1 MPNEI
6 NKTELKRTLIN
17 DLIAWKSKRK
27 RKPLILQG
35 ARQVGKS
42 WLLQKFGEVAFDNY
56 VVVNIDR
63 DVAIRNL
70 FSQTKD
76 PKRLVEQISLIKGQ
90 PVLPETTLLIFDEIQ
105 DCDEVLNSLKYFKED
120 APEYAVACAGS
131 LLGVAMRKKGRS
143 FPVGQVDFMTLYPL
157 SFAEFLNAT
166 DQRLYDTL
174 LAYHQA
180 EALPDI
186 LLDEFQEKLKIY
198 MAIGGMP
205 EAVVDWIETRDLSVV
220 DETLTNILK
229 SYPLDFSK
237 YASSA
242 EVIRIQQ
249 VWNSMS
255 NQLSKDNKKFKYSEV
270 QKGARAREYETAV
283 EWLCAAGL
291 THKVCNTE
299 TVKIPIKAYENSSV
313 FKLYLND
320 VGLLRMMFNLDSN
333 TIMEGNNLFT
343 EFKGIIAEN
352 YVLISLLQQG
362 ISPMYWSSGNQ
373 AEIEFIMEQK
383 GKIIPIEVKSGKS
396 VTAKSLSEF
405 RKKHSPELAVR
416 LLLKNLQF
424 RDGLLNLP
432 LPFADKLSEYITS
445 K

>member
-1 MPNEI
+1 M
-6 NKTELKRTLIN
+6 
-17 DLIAWKSKRK
+17 
-27 RKPLILQG
+27 
-35 ARQVGKS
+35 
-42 WLLQKFGEVAFDNY
+42 
-56 VVVNIDR
+56 
-63 DVAIRNL
+63 
-70 FSQTKD
+70 
-76 PKRLVEQISLIKGQ
+76 
-90 PVLPETTLLIFDEIQ
+90 
-105 DCDEVLNSLKYFKED
+105 
-120 APEYAVACAGS
+120 
-131 LLGVAMRKKGRS
+131 
-143 FPVGQVDFMTLYPL
+143 
-157 SFAEFLNAT
+157 
-166 DQRLYDTL
+166 
-174 LAYHQA
+174 
-180 EALPDI
+180 
-186 LLDEFQEKLKIY
+186 
-198 MAIGGMP
+198 
-205 EAVVDWIETRDLSVV
+205 
-220 DETLTNILK
+220 
-229 SYPLDFSK
+229 
-237 YASSA
+237 
-242 EVIRIQQ
+242 
-249 VWNSMS
+249 
-255 NQLSKDNKKFKYSEV
+255 

-313 FKLYLND
+313 FKIYLND
-320 VGLLRMMFNLDSN
+320 VGLLRMMFNLDSS

-405 RKKHSPELAVR
+405 RKKYTPELAVR
-416 LLLKNLQF
+416 LSLKNLQF

>member
-1 MPNEI
+1 
-6 NKTELKRTLIN
+6 
-17 DLIAWKSKRK
+17 
-27 RKPLILQG
+27 
-35 ARQVGKS
+35 
-42 WLLQKFGEVAFDNY
+42 
-56 VVVNIDR
+56 
-63 DVAIRNL
+63 
-70 FSQTKD
+70 
-76 PKRLVEQISLIKGQ
+76 
-90 PVLPETTLLIFDEIQ
+90 
-105 DCDEVLNSLKYFKED
+105 
-120 APEYAVACAGS
+120 
-131 LLGVAMRKKGRS
+131 
-143 FPVGQVDFMTLYPL
+143 
-157 SFAEFLNAT
+157 
-166 DQRLYDTL
+166 
-174 LAYHQA
+174 
-180 EALPDI
+180 
-186 LLDEFQEKLKIY
+186 

-320 VGLLRMMFNLDSN
+320 VGLLRMMFNLDSS

-352 YVLISLLQQG
+352 YVLISLLQQS

-405 RKKHSPELAVR
+405 RKKHTPELAVR
-416 LLLKNLQF
+416 LSLKNLQF

>member
-1 MPNEI
+1 
-6 NKTELKRTLIN
+6 
-17 DLIAWKSKRK
+17 
-27 RKPLILQG
+27 
-35 ARQVGKS
+35 
-42 WLLQKFGEVAFDNY
+42 
-56 VVVNIDR
+56 
-63 DVAIRNL
+63 
-70 FSQTKD
+70 
-76 PKRLVEQISLIKGQ
+76 
-90 PVLPETTLLIFDEIQ
+90 
-105 DCDEVLNSLKYFKED
+105 
-120 APEYAVACAGS
+120 
-131 LLGVAMRKKGRS
+131 
-143 FPVGQVDFMTLYPL
+143 
-157 SFAEFLNAT
+157 
-166 DQRLYDTL
+166 
-174 LAYHQA
+174 
-180 EALPDI
+180 
-186 LLDEFQEKLKIY
+186 
-198 MAIGGMP
+198 
-205 EAVVDWIETRDLSVV
+205 
-220 DETLTNILK
+220 
-229 SYPLDFSK
+229 
-237 YASSA
+237 
-242 EVIRIQQ
+242 
-249 VWNSMS
+249 MS

-405 RKKHSPELAVR
+405 RKKHTPELAVR
-416 LLLKNLQF
+416 LSLKNLQF